1 MTFFYMGIGCICIL
15 GIFWTYSTYKLHLSE
30 NLNKSKGVANFS
42 VIIDDIKMSSLYVQ
56 RLVFFSAQIFA
67 QFEYFF
73 KNGGLVGLM
82 RVKK

>member
-1 MTFFYMGIGCICIL
+1 
-15 GIFWTYSTYKLHLSE
+15 
-30 NLNKSKGVANFS
+30 
-42 VIIDDIKMSSLYVQ
+42 MSSLYVQ

-82 RVKK
+82 RVKKWRDDSSYEEEWDLPHLFPETLNSR